1 MILQALTS
9 YYEKLAEQGLVA
21 RPGWG
26 PAKVSYAIDL
36 NADGTIFQVY
46 SLLRE
51 PENGKSGKLIPRVL
65 SLPLGA
71 TGRAAVKPIFL
82 WDNSGYFLGADQK
95 GKPKRTAECFA
106 ASKALHKTILG
117 PLESKASQAVCRFF
131 DRWTPEQGPT
141 NPETAPLWQELTSGC
156 NLLFCYDGA
165 PVSEDPEVRKAWQR
179 HYDTSEEGTVM
190 RCLVTGEDTVIPPIH
205 SAIKG
210 IQGAQPSGAALVSF
224 NAQAFESY
232 DREQNYNAP
241 VGAYAAFAYTTA
253 LNYLTADW
261 NNRVSIGDTRV
272 LCWAESGETAYQAL
286 TMQAMMGADD
296 SAGEAAVRAAVDS
309 ISKGRRFQWDE
320 TSLDP
325 DMRFYVLGIAPNAAR
340 LSVRFFLQ
348 NSFGGFLKHIEE
360 HHERLRIVKPAFEK
374 YETIPLKWL
383 LAETVNPKSKSKAAS
398 PHLAGDLLRS
408 ILTGAPYPTTL
419 IHAVEQRIR
428 AECNIGYQKAAI
440 VKAYYLK
447 NKHPDM
453 PEKEVLTVAL
463 NPESNSI
470 PYQLGRLFS
479 VMEEIQSKAN
489 PAIKAT
495 IKDRYYNAASSTP
508 ALVFPTLV
516 NLAQKHLKK
525 IEASNKNASIYY
537 NKMMGT
543 IIDKLGSSYPTRLNL
558 AQQGAFQ
565 IGYYHQT
572 QKRYEKKGE

>member
-1 MILQALTS
+1 MILQALTT
-9 YYEKLAEQGLVA
+9 YYERLAEQGLVA

-26 PAKVSYAIDL
+26 PAKVSYAIAL
-36 NADGTIFQVY
+36 NADGTVFQVY

-51 PENGKSGKLIPRVL
+51 PENGKSGKKLPRII

-71 TGRAAVKPIFL
+71 TGRAAIKPIFL
-82 WDNSGYFLGADQK
+82 WDNSGYLLGADQK

-106 ASKALHKTILG
+106 ASKALHQALLG
-117 PLESKASQAVCRFF
+117 SCESEAARAICRFF
-131 DRWTPEQGPT
+131 DRWTPDQGPT
-141 NPETAPLWQELTSGC
+141 NPETAPFWQELTSGC
-156 NLLFCYDGA
+156 NLLFYYDRA
-165 PVSEDPEVRKAWQR
+165 PASEDPEVRKAWQR
-179 HYDTSEEGTVM
+179 HYDNSEEGTVM
-190 RCLVTGEDTVIPPIH
+190 RCLVTGEEAVIPPIH

-210 IQGAQPSGAALVSF
+210 IQGAQSSGAALISF
-224 NAQAFESY
+224 NAPAFESY

-241 VGAYAAFAYTTA
+241 VGEYAAFAYTTA
-253 LNYLTADW
+253 LNYLIADW

-272 LCWAESGETAYQAL
+272 LCWAESGETAYQSLSFA
-286 TMQAMMGADD
+286 AMMGGGPD
-296 SAGEAAVRAAVDS
+296 SVENDVRSAMS
-309 ISKGRRFQWDE
+309 QLSKGRRIEWDE

-325 DMRFYVLGIAPNAAR
+325 DMRFYVLGLAPNAAR

-348 NSFGGFLKHIEE
+348 NSFGEFMRNMEAHYQ
-360 HHERLRIVKPAFEK
+360 RMRIVKPAFEQ

-383 LAETVNPKSKSKAAS
+383 LAETVNQKSKNKAAS
-398 PHLAGDLLRS
+398 PHLAGDILRS

-419 IHAVEQRIR
+419 IYAVEQRIR

-463 NPESNSI
+463 NPESKSI

-525 IEASNKNASIYY
+525 IEASNKNTSIYY

-558 AQQGAFQ
+558 VQQGAFQ

>member
-9 YYEKLAEQGLVA
+9 YYERLAEQGLVA

-36 NADGTIFQVY
+36 NADGTVRQVY
-46 SLLRE
+46 SLLHT
-51 PENGKSGKLIPRVL
+51 PENGKSGKMIPRIISVP
-65 SLPLGA
+65 LP
-71 TGRAAVKPIFL
+71 VKRSYGVKANFL
-82 WDNSGYFLGADQK
+82 CDTSAYLLGADQK
-95 GKPKRTAECFA
+95 GRPERTAECFSASRELHLELLQSLQSEA
-106 ASKALHKTILG
+106 AQVI
-117 PLESKASQAVCRFF
+117 CRFF
-131 DRWTPEQGPT
+131 ETWDPAQGETDPEIAQY
-141 NPETAPLWQELTSGC
+141 WQDMTGGGS
-156 NLLFCYDGA
+156 LLFYYDGKSA
-165 PVSEDPEVRKAWQR
+165 AEDPLIQAAWQR
-179 HYDTSEEGTVM
+179 YYDQSEDGVVM
-190 RCLVTGEDTVIPPIH
+190 RCLVTGESSVIPPIH

-210 IQGAQPSGAALVSF
+210 IPGAQSSGAALISF
-224 NAQAFESY
+224 NAPAFESY
-232 DREQNYNAP
+232 DREQNLNAP
-241 VGAYAAFAYTTA
+241 VGEYAAFAYTTA
-253 LNYLTADW
+253 LNYLIADW
-261 NNRVSIGDTRV
+261 NNRVTIGDTMV
-272 LCWAESGETAYQAL
+272 LCWAESAEPAYQAM
-286 TMQAMMGADD
+286 TMQAMMGAGDD
-296 SAGEAAVRAAVDS
+296 VGEAAVRAAVES

-348 NSFGGFLKHIEE
+348 NSFGSFIKHIEE

-383 LAETVNPKSKSKAAS
+383 LGETVNPKSKNKAAS
-398 PHLAGDLLRS
+398 PQLAGDLLRS
-408 ILTGAPYPTTL
+408 VLTGAPYPTTL
-419 IHAVEQRIR
+419 IYAVEQRIR

-489 PAIKAT
+489 PTIKAT

-525 IEASNKNASIYY
+525 IETSNKNISIYY

-543 IIDKLGSSYPTRLNL
+543 IIEKLGSSYPTRLNL
-558 AQQGAFQ
+558 AEQGAFQ